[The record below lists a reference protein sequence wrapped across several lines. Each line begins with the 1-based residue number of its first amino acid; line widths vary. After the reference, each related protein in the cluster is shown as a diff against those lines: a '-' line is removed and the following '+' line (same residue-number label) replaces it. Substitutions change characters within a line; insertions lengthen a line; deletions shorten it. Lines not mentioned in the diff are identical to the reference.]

1 MARSGT
7 IAPVRAQR
15 RGGPGVRRPL
25 SAGLSL
31 LLALSVTAAGLA
43 AETSQDRCYQA
54 ALGRQPARAGTLD
67 WAHTP
72 AAEKLA
78 IVEAGLAGDPG
89 CAYLHYLR
97 GLVLD
102 AELGK
107 PDDALRAFERAVAI
121 IPTFDVAHENIALVH
136 RGAAQRSFAK
146 ATLKPEAKEDVFR
159 LTRAVAA
166 LRQATEAV
174 AANKLWGK
182 ERSAHLKRVT
192 AEVEREL
199 EELKAPRGNTEYL
212 DGDLTRVKVTNWRA
226 NVRAG
231 FGLAHPVAATLERGD
246 TVAASSHRRYGWVK
260 VRLADGKPGWVYH
273 NLVK

>member
-1 MARSGT
+1 
-7 IAPVRAQR
+7 
-15 RGGPGVRRPL
+15 VRRPL

-31 LLALSVTAAGLA
+31 VLALSVTAAGLA

-54 ALGRQPARAGTLD
+54 ALGRQPARAETLD
-67 WAHTP
+67 WANTP

-78 IVEAGLAGDPG
+78 IVEAGLAGDPD

-102 AELGK
+102 TEMNK
-107 PDDALRAFERAVAI
+107 PDEALRAFERAVSI

-136 RGAAQRSFAK
+136 LEAAQRSFAK
-146 ATLKPEAKEDVFR
+146 ATLKPETREDVFR

-166 LRQATEAV
+166 LRQATKAV

-199 EELKAPRGNTEYL
+199 AELKAPRGNTEFL
-212 DGDLTRVKVTNWRA
+212 DGDLAKVTVTNWKA

-231 FGLAHPVAATLERGD
+231 FGLAHPVAATLKRGD
-246 TVAASSHRRYGWVK
+246 TVQTSSHQRYGWVK
-260 VRLADGKPGWVYH
+260 IRLADGKPGWVYH
-273 NLVK
+273 DLVKGK